1 MDNKIKLYYNL
12 NQNKNYKILKQ
23 IYYSLGIYYYKIFG
37 LNMIEFIQSKL
48 WRRTSKY
55 YYGKYIIKYLEI
67 SFKFG
72 KFYKSINELKKMK
85 NCLIRILYI
94 NYYYQKKKII

>member
-23 IYYSLGIYYYKIFG
+23 IYYSLEIYYYKIFG

-48 WRRTSKY
+48 
-55 YYGKYIIKYLEI
+55 
-67 SFKFG
+67 
-72 KFYKSINELKKMK
+72 
-85 NCLIRILYI
+85 
-94 NYYYQKKKII
+94 